1 MFMKKIFFVF
11 IIAVAACTP
20 VKMDINKAKSVVEN
34 LIRDI
39 DQEKYS
45 ELSKYYTYDFIQAE
59 TIEQRTEKF
68 KQLKQ
73 AKGDL
78 IEFVLTDSLNEAKLA
93 EALKIILTYKIKYSK
108 ITTKETFVIVQDEG
122 DYRVANHSV
131 VSVDKD
137 K

>member
-1 MFMKKIFFVF
+1 MKKIFFVF